1 MTTDDS
7 KIAVNK
13 DILWHKPDE
22 DDANVYLP
30 DEFGLPKL
38 MANKFNRKPNKRFER
53 YLREFRE
60 NNVFQNSNRAQKEAM
75 CRRLVQKMRIS
86 GSSIFQYSRQHGWA
100 PVTEEVALEPISR
113 AVKAR
118 KGLRV
123 SKPTDKDVLFGEKN
137 SGYQKMLEVLQ
148 KLTERLLKHEDEMD
162 KGESRCIKRKIVLGV
177 VRMFDELGALFF
189 IWNNDEM
196 KWYEASVRDRSVQI
210 MHCIRDLRRSQRL
223 KESEY
228 ELNLRPGNIAPQ
240 QNSVSPD
247 EIIAEVIDA
256 ERKHSFILGT
266 ASVSGNDS
274 MAYAIEEVDKI
285 SQKNRTADASS
296 VNGASSCPRQESMD
310 APVYTTPTT
319 KKEATTRSPPPTIG
333 ASSNPQDSSS
343 PLAPPL
349 HGNPASSDPS
359 PAFTPDEEWWQSMV
373 AAGFCSH
380 SNGWDFAPFFLA
392 PTIEEIALLYFDWK
406 LVMIPLDNE
415 RSETRV
421 IDAKH
426 LFGSYHTAS

>member
-137 SGYQKMLEVLQ
+137 SGYQKMLEVLR

-177 VRMFDELGALFF
+177 VRMFDE
-189 IWNNDEM
+189 
-196 KWYEASVRDRSVQI
+196 
-210 MHCIRDLRRSQRL
+210 
-223 KESEY
+223 
-228 ELNLRPGNIAPQ
+228 
-240 QNSVSPD
+240 
-247 EIIAEVIDA
+247 
-256 ERKHSFILGT
+256 
-266 ASVSGNDS
+266 
-274 MAYAIEEVDKI
+274 
-285 SQKNRTADASS
+285 
-296 VNGASSCPRQESMD
+296 
-310 APVYTTPTT
+310 
-319 KKEATTRSPPPTIG
+319 
-333 ASSNPQDSSS
+333 
-343 PLAPPL
+343 
-349 HGNPASSDPS
+349 
-359 PAFTPDEEWWQSMV
+359 
-373 AAGFCSH
+373 
-380 SNGWDFAPFFLA
+380 
-392 PTIEEIALLYFDWK
+392 
-406 LVMIPLDNE
+406 
-415 RSETRV
+415 RSEERRV
-421 IDAKH
+421 GKEC
-426 LFGSYHTAS
+426 